1 MSEENQD
8 PYPVINNLECKG
20 CERCIIA
27 CREGVLEMS
36 DEVNQRGYHYAM
48 YRGQGCTGCGDC
60 YYTCPEPLALEVH
73 IPRKARKK
81 SIQEE
86 E

>member
-1 MSEENQD
+1 MSKENKE
-8 PYPVINNLECKG
+8 PYPLINNLECKG

-36 DEVNQRGYHYAM
+36 DDVNQRGYHYAV

-60 YYTCPEPLALEVH
+60 YYTCPEPLAVEVH
-73 IPRKARKK
+73 IPKKARQEPL
-81 SIQEE
+81 QEE

>member
-1 MSEENQD
+1 
-8 PYPVINNLECKG
+8 
-20 CERCIIA
+20 
-27 CREGVLEMS
+27 MS

-60 YYTCPEPLALEVH
+60 YYTCPEPLAVEVH